1 MTTTTLQATTLL
13 PTTVSGGSRRRIAAV
28 VVKLHFTNPWN
39 AIYIPWLIMAAII
52 VLNVLIWW
60 LIFAA
65 ADSPAAQNDTREG
78 MQYSGAASY
87 FFVYMLVVAVQSINS
102 YFPYALSY
110 GATRRNYYLG
120 ASASFVLLAAMYSL
134 GLSALAL
141 VKDATGGW
149 GFGGAIFTVDYFGEG
164 PAERLFIFFA
174 GFLFFFFVGAAVASV
189 YVRWKAKGITAF
201 FIALA
206 FVLVGLAAVITLTDG
221 WPVVGEWFASVG
233 LVGGFAWS
241 LVLTAVAWVTGYLVM
256 RKATPRA

>member
-1 MTTTTLQATTLL
+1 MTTTTFGSTALHPSA
-13 PTTVSGGSRRRIAAV
+13 VSGGSRRRIAA

-39 AIYIPWLIMAAII
+39 AIYVPWLIMAAII

-60 LIFAA
+60 LIVTA
-65 ADSPAAQNDTREG
+65 ADSPAAQNDIREG

-141 VKDATGGW
+141 IEEATGGW
-149 GFGGAIFTVDYFGEG
+149 GFGGAIFTINYFGEG
-164 PAERLFIFFA
+164 PAERLFIFFT

-201 FIALA
+201 FILLA
-206 FVLVGLAAVITLTDG
+206 FVLVGLVALITLTDG
-221 WPVVGEWFASVG
+221 WPAVGEWFARAG

-241 LVLTAVAWVTGYLVM
+241 LVLTAVAWVTGYLLL
-256 RKATPRA
+256 RKATPRS